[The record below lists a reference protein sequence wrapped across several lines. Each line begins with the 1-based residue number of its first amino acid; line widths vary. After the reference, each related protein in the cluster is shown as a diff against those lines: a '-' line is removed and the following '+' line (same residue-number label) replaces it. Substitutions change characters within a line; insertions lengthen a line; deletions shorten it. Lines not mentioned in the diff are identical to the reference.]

1 MTGTVVVY
9 PGTFDPL
16 TQGHEDI
23 VRRAAALFGHVVVA
37 VAASRRDALFPLAER
52 VAIAAEVLQPLANVE
67 VVGFDTLLADF
78 VRARGAKIVV
88 RGVRTVADFEYE
100 AQLATM
106 NRKLYPDLET
116 VFLTP
121 SEKYS
126 SVSATI
132 VREIARHGGEVGQ
145 FVPAAVVAHL
155 QRKF

>member
-1 MTGTVVVY
+1 MTGTVAVY

-16 TQGHEDI
+16 TRGHEDI

-37 VAASRRDALFPLAER
+37 VAASRRDSLFPLTER
-52 VAIAAEVLQPLANVE
+52 VAIATEVLKPLANVE
-67 VVGFDTLLADF
+67 VAGFDTLLVDF

-100 AQLATM
+100 TRLAAM
-106 NRKLYPDLET
+106 NRKLRPDLET

-121 SEKYS
+121 GEEFS
-126 SVSATI
+126 SISATI

-145 FVPAAVVAHL
+145 FVPAADISHL